1 MINYSRGIYRE
12 AGSVHSLMTTDGKPE
27 TEEIHFARSMKGRP
41 RLILKGYSYFRNN
54 GNCERTYW
62 LCSRNRYHKCKA
74 RVITSANYREIIL
87 KNQIHNHPPDP
98 EINNRDGF
106 YIKSSNM

>member
-1 MINYSRGIYRE
+1 ESRKPNDIIWEYVYSHFKI
-12 AGSVHSLMTTDGKPE
+12 DGKSE

-74 RVITSANYREIIL
+74 RVITSSNYREIIL
-87 KNQIHNHPPDP
+87 KNQVHNHDPDP
-98 EINNRDGF
+98 QIMNNRDGF
-106 YIKSSNM
+106 YVNDV